1 MARVVSQQQ
10 DQYRGVFRWYMAQ
23 AWAQITQQR
32 LLQLTLSMTM
42 YIVVDFEVMSN
53 VSGMLADESQRGQSA
68 TKRRPNLYHNTDA
81 GIFMMHWIFLL
92 LSRYCSE
99 LD

>member
-53 VSGMLADESQRGQSA
+53 VCERMKAKEDILPLKDVQNSITTQMRASS
-68 TKRRPNLYHNTDA
+68 
-81 GIFMMHWIFLL
+81 
-92 LSRYCSE
+92 
-99 LD
+99 